1 MHNLS
6 RVAGYLVGY
15 SKYVVAVVPFS
26 CSVGHR
32 IGKVAPKVEKQKRKR
47 KFCRLSWQ
55 STIQWFRES
64 QGTSRDFDF
73 SQVAE
78 RSVNHSRAW
87 LTR

>member
-47 KFCRLSWQ
+47 KFCRLS
-55 STIQWFRES
+55 
-64 QGTSRDFDF
+64 
-73 SQVAE
+73 
-78 RSVNHSRAW
+78 
-87 LTR
+87 